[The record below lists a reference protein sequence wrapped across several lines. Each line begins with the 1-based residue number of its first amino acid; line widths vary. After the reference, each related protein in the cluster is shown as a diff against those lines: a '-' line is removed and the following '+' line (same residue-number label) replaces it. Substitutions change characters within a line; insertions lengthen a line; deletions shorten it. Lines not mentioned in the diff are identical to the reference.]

1 MPNLHLRELPP
12 STLEILKGAALAH
25 GRSLNAE
32 LVLLLNEE
40 AESIRR
46 TQDFLVNVKPRKP
59 RKPVDLE
66 ALIREDR
73 EDREVRSGRGF

>member
-1 MPNLHLRELPP
+1 MPNILLRELPP
-12 STLEILKGAALAH
+12 PALAILKTAAQAN

-32 LVLLLNEE
+32 LVHLLTEE
-40 AESIRR
+40 AEHIQR
-46 TQDFLVNVKPRKP
+46 TQDFLANIKPRKP

-73 EDREVRSGRGF
+73 EARSARVL

>member
-1 MPNLHLRELPP
+1 MPNIHLRDLPP
-12 STLEILKGAALAH
+12 VTLEILKDTAQAH

-32 LVLLLNEE
+32 LLSLLNEE
-40 AESIRR
+40 ADRIRR
-46 TQDFLVNVKPRKP
+46 THDFLKNVQPRKL

-73 EDREVRSGRGF
+73 EFRTSSAL